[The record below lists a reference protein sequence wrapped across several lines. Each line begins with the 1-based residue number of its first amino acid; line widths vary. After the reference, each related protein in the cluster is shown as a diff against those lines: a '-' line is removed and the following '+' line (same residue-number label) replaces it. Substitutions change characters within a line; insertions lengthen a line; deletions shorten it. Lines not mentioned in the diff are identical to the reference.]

1 MAKIY
6 LLSYPPGASGDF
18 LAGRIVSSST
28 KFYDEYHIEEYE
40 YILSTG
46 DNCYPYQNPLTK
58 LGISC
63 KTHHANVPVATVD
76 YIPGIEKYKPLKNI
90 SQDVLDD
97 FWEKRIEKQ
106 FGNLNVI
113 ASTHVKSVHAYPWP
127 NRVLGT
133 LLNTDPKDA
142 ELIAFLYFIKNFN
155 NSYLALSKWHII
167 TETDLNYADT
177 NSYLRKY
184 FKAGDKIS
192 HSLFGTLNNSK
203 EIIIQS
209 TDPALLKNALTVL
222 ESTNDPVQH
231 AIAGIRLMLGH
242 WKTRIVNWKYDLDKE
257 SFQCIIELDKL
268 YAHDSNELRRLF
280 ESFGCE
286 VDTEQEE
293 RIWKYFD
300 TNTKM
305 FADAGGK
312 EGWIEYCE
320 KKFLDKIMKDE

>member
-1 MAKIY
+1 MAKLY

-28 KFYDEYHIEEYE
+28 SFYDEYHIDEYE

-46 DNCYPYQNPLTK
+46 DNCYPYQNPLSK

-97 FWEKRIEKQ
+97 FWNSRVETQ
-106 FGNLNVI
+106 FGKLNVM
-113 ASTHVKSVHAYPWP
+113 ASTHVTSVHAYPWP
-127 NRVLGT
+127 NRVSGT
-133 LLNTDPKDA
+133 LINVDQKDA
-142 ELIAFLYFIKNFN
+142 EFIAFLYFIKNFS
-155 NSYLALSKWHII
+155 NSGYALSKWHVIS
-167 TETDLNYADT
+167 ESDLRYAESD
-177 NSYLRKY
+177 SYLHKY
-184 FKAGDKIS
+184 FKVGDKIS
-192 HSLFGTLNNSK
+192 YSLFGTLNNSK
-203 EIIIQS
+203 EIIKQC
-209 TDPALLKNALTVL
+209 TDPLLLENAISVL
-222 ESTNDPVQH
+222 ENTDDPIQRAVV
-231 AIAGIRLMLGH
+231 GIRLMLDH
-242 WKTRIVNWKYDLDKE
+242 WRIRIVNWKYELDKD

-268 YAHDSNELRRLF
+268 YAHDSNELHRLF
-280 ESFGCE
+280 ESFGSTL
-286 VDTEQEE
+286 DAKHEE

-312 EGWIEYCE
+312 EGWMEYCE
-320 KKFLDKIMKDE
+320 KKFLEKIMKDE